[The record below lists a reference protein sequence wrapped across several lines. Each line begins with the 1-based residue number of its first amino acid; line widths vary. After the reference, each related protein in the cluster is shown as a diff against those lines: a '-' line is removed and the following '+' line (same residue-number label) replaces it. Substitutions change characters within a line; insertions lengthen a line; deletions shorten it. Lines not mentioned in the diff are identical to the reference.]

1 MRNINITNEYFYA
14 PIAKQIWYLLTKK
27 IKIRT
32 KTHFTAGI
40 TPVQKPNFSTNLLEK
55 TTKCLTAKYRRSHHK
70 PEQLHSWIHPTSGKH
85 K

>member
-1 MRNINITNEYFYA
+1 MNIFTHQLQKKYGFYS
-14 PIAKQIWYLLTKK
+14 QKK

-55 TTKCLTAKYRRSHHK
+55 TIKCLTAKYRRSHHK
-70 PEQLHSWIHPTSGKH
+70 PEQLHS
-85 K
+85 